1 MPALDFPQFLKR
13 YALQLLAVSITD
25 VAPGEVVDKGRRGF
39 LPQGHLQEILV
50 GQSMGFWETELN
62 GANLVYGS
70 VERTISLEG
79 TASLSEMGVEI
90 GGGLKSARSV
100 TFAITGVHA
109 RSFMNGPG
117 HASMFSL
124 VPLVNA
130 LKKGDREKWKLVNG
144 KWIVT
149 ETYYAT
155 EATVSFETSGG
166 ANLKAQVDEAGGVH
180 VGGNGAIEWTS
191 KKSFTIIENDGVP
204 FGFRGWKV

>member
-1 MPALDFPQFLKR
+1 MPALNFPQFLKR

-39 LPQGHLQEILV
+39 LPQGHLQEILI
-50 GQSMGFWETELN
+50 GQPVGFWETELN

-70 VERTISLEG
+70 VERTKG
-79 TASLSEMGVEI
+79 PASLSEMGIQI
-90 GGGLKSARSV
+90 GGALKSARSV

-109 RSFMNGPG
+109 RSFVNGPG

-124 VPLVNA
+124 VPLVNG

-155 EATVSFETSGG
+155 EATVSFATSGG

-180 VGGNGAIEWTS
+180 VGGSGAIEWTS
-191 KKSFTIIENDGVP
+191 KKSFTISENDGVP